1 MSNAFANAS
10 NAYNSA
16 ASAVAKRT
24 GFLNG
29 FKEFISRGNAVE
41 LAVGIVIGAAF
52 TSVVT
57 AIVEGLI
64 NPLIGGLFGQPN
76 LDNIWTISLGDA
88 LIKPGMVLTAL
99 INFLLVAAA
108 IYFIVVLP
116 LNALAAKRKAGAEPE
131 PEAPAEDVILL
142 QEIRDLLKAPAGGAG
157 RTAVPPAPVPPA
169 PGGPILPG
177 APTA

>member
-1 MSNAFANAS
+1 MTTPSNNFNKATNAIRERS
-10 NAYNSA
+10 
-16 ASAVAKRT
+16 

-64 NPLIGGLFGQPN
+64 NPLIGGIFGKPN

-88 LIKPGMVLTAL
+88 AIMPGMVLTAL
-99 INFLLVAAA
+99 LNFLIVAAA

-116 LNALAAKRKAGAEPE
+116 LNTLAARRKQGEEPE
-131 PEAPAEDVILL
+131 PAAPAEDVILL
-142 QEIRDLLKAPAGGAG
+142 QEIRDLLASQAKP
-157 RTAVPPAPVPPA
+157 RP
-169 PGGPILPG
+169 
-177 APTA
+177 